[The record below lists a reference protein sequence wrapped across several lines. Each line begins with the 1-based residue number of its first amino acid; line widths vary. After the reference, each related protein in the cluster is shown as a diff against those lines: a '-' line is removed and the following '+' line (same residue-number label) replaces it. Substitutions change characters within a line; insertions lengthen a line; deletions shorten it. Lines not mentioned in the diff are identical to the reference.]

1 MPEFTKNLIR
11 DLAGI
16 LEHSDEYNIVI
27 GVGDPANYREFQA
40 HSLILRARSP
50 YFRVALSRDWAKKD
64 GNSFVF
70 KKPNITPKVFALIL
84 KYMYTGVVNLDDQVG
99 SDVFELLVAADEL
112 EINELINYAQTHLI
126 ESKSSWLEENIV
138 TVLHAANLHESFK
151 TLKNYSSRILAESP
165 HFIFR
170 SDDFFSLE
178 ESELILLLKRQDL
191 GMEEIEVWNSI
202 IDWGISNTAHLKE
215 QDVSKWVAA
224 DFLALADTLH
234 QFLPLIRYYDISRE
248 DYFDKVALYEQI
260 LPKNIVAEI
269 LAFHNNNRLPE
280 HVLPS
285 RSAIP
290 SVIINSDQA
299 ALISLWIDR
308 QETSGEVKRKNPYE
322 FNLIFRGSRDG
333 FEASKF
339 RELCAH
345 VTNTVVVA
353 IAKINGTDRVM
364 GGYNPSH
371 WGGHIADSMN
381 AYLYPNNEQHIF
393 NSDTIIFS
401 FEKSRDITSAKFSR
415 RVDSDQT
422 IGFHPFYGPYFYGD
436 LFIGNKCNVNATCWY
451 RHCNFEHSIIEG
463 NNRKKQNFKVEN
475 YEVFHVVPKR
485 ISNSN

>member
-16 LEHSDEYNIVI
+16 LEHSYEYNIVI
-27 GVGDPANYREFQA
+27 CVGETANYKEFQA

-50 YFRVALSRDWAKKD
+50 YFRVALSQDWAKKD

-70 KKPNITPKVFALIL
+70 KKPNITPKVFELIL
-84 KYMYTGVVNLDDQVG
+84 KYMYTGVVDLDDQLG

-112 EINELINYAQTHLI
+112 EINELINYAQIHLI

-138 TVLHAANLHESFK
+138 TILHAANLHESFK
-151 TLKNYSSRILAESP
+151 PLKDYSGRILAEDP

-170 SDDFFSLE
+170 SDDFFLLE
-178 ESELILLLKRQDL
+178 ESELISLLQRQDL

-202 IDWGISNTAHLKE
+202 IEWGISNTAHLKE
-215 QDVSKWVAA
+215 QDNWVSA
-224 DFLALADTLH
+224 DFVALANTLH
-234 QFLPLIRYYDISRE
+234 QCLPLIRYYDISQE
-248 DYFDKVALYEQI
+248 DYYNKVALYEKI
-260 LPKNIVAEI
+260 LPKNMAAEI
-269 LAFHNNNRLPE
+269 SVFHNDKQLPE

-285 RSAIP
+285 RSAIH
-290 SVIINSDQA
+290 STIINSDQA
-299 ALISLWIDR
+299 GLISLWIDK
-308 QETSGEVKRKNPYE
+308 QETSGDVKRKNPYD

-353 IAKINGTDRVM
+353 KINGTNRVI
-364 GGYNPSH
+364 GGYNPSN
-371 WGGHIADSMN
+371 WGGHIADNSSN
-381 AYLYPNNEQHIF
+381 LTSYLYPNNEQHIF

-401 FEKSRDITSAKFSR
+401 FEKPRDITSAKFSR

-422 IGFHPFYGPYFYGD
+422 IGFHTTYGPYFYGD
-436 LFIGNKCNVNATCWY
+436 LLIGNKCNANATCWY

-485 ISNSN
+485 KRLSN